1 MYRSSHS
8 EFDLGST
15 DLDILAYTMRKHAA
29 VNSNTPSFLV
39 GWQFL
44 SVVASD
50 DAEALSIKAVPS
62 AEGPMIA
69 YNPAFIDAEY
79 LEDPSAA
86 MLWLPIALNHLCTE
100 MLHETDESGLFSSG
114 HWHRF
119 RQLACQH
126 MHMEWE
132 EIMTSTDIHGTSY
145 MAEALASALFVESGL
160 MDALMARRDSK
171 NSRLKSC

>member
-8 EFDLGST
+8 EFSIGST
-15 DLDILAYTMRKHAA
+15 ELDILAFATRHHAPA
-29 VNSNTPSFLV
+29 NSNLPSFLR

-44 SVVASD
+44 SVVESD

-62 AEGPMIA
+62 ANGPTIS
-69 YNPAFIDAEY
+69 YNPAFIDAAH

-100 MLHETDESGLFSSG
+100 MLHETDSFGLFASND
-114 HWHRF
+114 WHRF
-119 RQLACQH
+119 RQLACHH
-126 MHMEWE
+126 MHMEWDE
-132 EIMTSTDIHGTSY
+132 VLAATDCHGTTY

-160 MDALMARRDSK
+160 MDALLARRNSK